1 MKSFL
6 KEGDFMDAIA
16 SNISTLV
23 SNTVLD
29 KISFFLD
36 FFMNNFNFSDL
47 ILYFLG
53 SIINILPGSPVSLMM
68 KLINTEDITALDHTL
83 NYINWIIPFD
93 IFVNILEI
101 WIPFVFSAYIFRF
114 SWSKVMNFLEGLFIK

>member
-1 MKSFL
+1 
-6 KEGDFMDAIA
+6 MDSIA

-29 KISFFLD
+29 KISFFLQ
-36 FFMNNFNFSDL
+36 FFMDNFNFGDL

-53 SIINILPGSPVSLMM
+53 RIMNILPGSPVSLMITF
-68 KLINTEDITALDHTL
+68 INTDDITALDHTL

-114 SWSKVMNFLEGLFIK
+114 SWSKIIKFIEGLFTK